1 MSQYQPR
8 SAMTSSPALSQSFRA
23 LWVMMIGF
31 VLIVVDSTVVSV
43 ANPVLKQT
51 LDVEYHSVIWVTT
64 AYLVAFS
71 AFLMVGGRLG
81 DRYGTKHV
89 YVLGLALFTAA
100 SVWCGLST
108 SVGVLIAARVA
119 QGLGAALLTP
129 QVMSTITRTF
139 PPQRHGVAM
148 SVWGATTGVGLLA
161 GPIIGGLLLVGL
173 GWQWIFFVNV
183 PIGVAGIALAVRFL
197 PALPVRPL
205 RIDVVGALLSGA
217 GICLVVLGLQE
228 GQHQGWSVAIWA
240 SLAGGVAF
248 IAVFFAW
255 QARQQGEPLVPV
267 TLMANRNFV
276 LSNAGIA
283 LVSFAFVAFG
293 VPLMIYLQEVSG
305 LSPLHA
311 ALLTAPMAVAT
322 GALAPFVGKLVDR
335 AHPRP
340 VVVFGFAL
348 LGFALVWLVMEMA
361 PGSAAWRLALPLT
374 LVGVAGAFT
383 WEPLSA
389 IATRGLPL
397 DVAGAGSALCNTV
410 RHMGAA
416 LSSASIAAMMAFL
429 LGDEH
434 TEHGGVH
441 ETAAAHATEGSF
453 ADAMS
458 QSILLA
464 VFAAGLGAL
473 TGMFLNGTIPADGGV
488 PS

>member
-8 SAMTSSPALSQSFRA
+8 SAMPSSPALSQSFRA

-51 LDVEYHSVIWVTT
+51 FDVEYHSVIWVTT

-89 YVLGLALFTAA
+89 YMLGLALFTAA

-139 PPQRHGVAM
+139 PPQRHGVGM

-161 GPIIGGLLLVGL
+161 GPIIGGLLLAGL
-173 GWQWIFFVNV
+173 GWQWIFFINV
-183 PIGVAGIALAVRFL
+183 PIGVAGIALAARFL
-197 PALPVRPL
+197 PALPARPL
-205 RIDVVGALLSGA
+205 HIDVVGALLSGA

-228 GQHQGWSVAIWA
+228 GQHQGWSMGIWA
-240 SLAGGVAF
+240 SLGGGVAF
-248 IAVFFAW
+248 IAAFCVW
-255 QARQQGEPLVPV
+255 QARQQAEPLVPV
-267 TLMANRNFV
+267 ALMANRNFV

-305 LSPLHA
+305 LSPFHA

-322 GALAPFVGKLVDR
+322 GALAPFVGKIVDR

-348 LGFALVWLVMEMA
+348 LGFALAWLVIEMA
-361 PGSAAWRLALPLT
+361 QGSAAWRLALPLT

-416 LSSASIAAMMAFL
+416 LSSASVAAMMAFL

-434 TEHGGVH
+434 TEHGGVN
-441 ETAAAHATEGSF
+441 ETAAAHATEGTF

-464 VFAAGLGAL
+464 VLAAGLGAL
-473 TGMFLNGTIPADGGV
+473 TGMFLNGKIPADGGV
-488 PS
+488 PA

>member
-1 MSQYQPR
+1 MSRYQPH
-8 SAMTSSPALSQSFRA
+8 SVMTTGPALSQSFRA

-31 VLIVVDSTVVSV
+31 ILIVVDSTVVSV

-51 LDVEYHSVIWVTT
+51 FDVEYHSVLWVTT
-64 AYLVAFS
+64 AYLVSFS
-71 AFLMVGGRLG
+71 AFLMIGGRLG

-89 YVLGLALFTAA
+89 YVLGLALFTASSA
-100 SVWCGLST
+100 WCAMSN
-108 SVGVLIAARVA
+108 SVGMLIAARVA
-119 QGLGAALLTP
+119 QGFGAALLTP

-139 PPQRHGVAM
+139 PPERHGAAM

-161 GPIIGGLLLVGL
+161 GPILGGILLAGL
-173 GWQWIFFVNV
+173 GWQWIFLINV
-183 PIGVAGIALAVRFL
+183 PIGVAGVALAVRFL

-205 RIDVVGALLSGA
+205 RIDVVGAVLSGA

-228 GQHQGWSVAIWA
+228 GQHQGWSTVIWA
-240 SLAGGVAF
+240 SLAGGVAL
-248 IAVFFAW
+248 IAVLFAW
-255 QARQQGEPLVPV
+255 QARKQAEPLIPLK
-267 TLMANRNFV
+267 LMANRNFV
-276 LSNAGIA
+276 FSSAGIA

-305 LSPLHA
+305 LSPFHA

-322 GALAPFVGKLVDR
+322 GALAPFVGKIVDR

-340 VVVFGFAL
+340 VVVSGFAL
-348 LGFALVWLVMEMA
+348 LGLALVWLVMEMA
-361 PGSAAWRLALPLT
+361 QGSAVWRLALPLT
-374 LVGVAGAFT
+374 LVGIAGAFT

-397 DVAGAGSALCNTV
+397 DVAGAGSALCNTA

-434 TEHGGVH
+434 AEYGGMQD
-441 ETAAAHATEGSF
+441 AAAEHATEGSF

-464 VFAAGLGAL
+464 VLAAGLGAL
-473 TGMFLNGTIPADGGV
+473 TGFFLDGRVRADGGL